1 MADEPLGANNRSLAP
16 KNSPAENSTPGNYLY
31 LTPAGHLRP
40 VSPIPDSANPFV
52 QGVLTAFQSGAAQGL
67 FELAARPAGEGL
79 PPELAYWRQFAGRYL
94 TGLCRTPQGV
104 RLIEALPPLTEAEAL
119 AILQDAPPMPGAE
132 YLDAT
137 VLDSLWSALDGWVR
151 AEAAVGGGLEAF
163 LSVRAPLWHQVG
175 RVCLHL
181 AENRKDPDYP
191 FAFLATYAPHQG
203 VSERVRYQPLS
214 RALQEF
220 AGENDR
226 QALVRLL
233 TPISRAA
240 QKSTLIRELLDSSDI
255 YHPLAWTPKEA
266 HRFLGEIP
274 LFEESGVLVR
284 VPDWWARRSRPQVTV
299 QIGSRSVAS
308 IGADAVLDFDIGI
321 ALGDEQLS
329 PEELVDILAG
339 GAGLFLLKG
348 RWVEVDPERLS
359 EAMRH
364 WQKLERLA
372 KSGGISFIEGM
383 RLLAGA
389 PLDLKDGPAQAVT
402 EWSEVVAG
410 PWLRDLLASLRSP
423 EGASA
428 TLPGASL
435 QAVLRP
441 YQQAGLHWLWLLSRL
456 GLGACLA
463 DDMGLGK
470 TIQVLALLLLVKQ
483 ERRKPGYPSILVL
496 PASLLANWKSEM
508 ENFAPSLRGRFIH
521 PSMQDYTTA
530 QPPDLGTLDLVV
542 TTYGM
547 LSRQPWFEGVH
558 WNLAILDEAQAIKNP
573 SSGQT
578 KATKRLKARSRIALT
593 GTPVENRLSDLWSI
607 FDFICP
613 GLLGSANSFKSFVK
627 SLEERTQER
636 YTPLRK
642 LVQPYILRR
651 LKTDRSVIPDL
662 PEKTEVA
669 AYCGLSKAQAVLYDA
684 VTKDLAAGLA
694 NVDGMARRGLVLAS
708 LMKLKQVCNH
718 PAQLLGDGQ
727 WDGARSGKFARL
739 AAICEEIASRQDRV
753 LVFTQFRETTAPLAA
768 FLAGI
773 FGRDG
778 LVLHGGTPVKER
790 QQLVKAFQA
799 EDGPPFFVLSLK
811 AGGTG
816 LNLTAANHVIHFDRW
831 WNPAVENQATDR
843 AFRIGQHRN
852 VLVHKFVCQGTVE
865 ERINAL
871 IGQKSALAN
880 DLLGGGA
887 EVLLTEMSD
896 KELLATV
903 SLDLE
908 RAMPGA

>member
-1 MADEPLGANNRSLAP
+1 VKTLCR
-16 KNSPAENSTPGNYLY
+16 
-31 LTPAGHLRP
+31 
-40 VSPIPDSANPFV
+40 I
-52 QGVLTAFQSGAAQGL
+52 LTAAAI
-67 FELAARPAGEGL
+67 
-79 PPELAYWRQFAGRYL
+79 
-94 TGLCRTPQGV
+94 TGPLMWIGV
-104 RLIEALPPLTEAEAL
+104 G
-119 AILQDAPPMPGAE
+119 ILLWA
-132 YLDAT
+132 
-137 VLDSLWSALDGWVR
+137 VWSA
-151 AEAAVGGGLEAF
+151 
-163 LSVRAPLWHQVG
+163 
-175 RVCLHL
+175 
-181 AENRKDPDYP
+181 
-191 FAFLATYAPHQG
+191 
-203 VSERVRYQPLS
+203 VS
-214 RALQEF
+214 
-220 AGENDR
+220 
-226 QALVRLL
+226 
-233 TPISRAA
+233 
-240 QKSTLIRELLDSSDI
+240 
-255 YHPLAWTPKEA
+255 
-266 HRFLGEIP
+266 
-274 LFEESGVLVR
+274 
-284 VPDWWARRSRPQVTV
+284 
-299 QIGSRSVAS
+299 
-308 IGADAVLDFDIGI
+308 
-321 ALGDEQLS
+321 
-329 PEELVDILAG
+329 
-339 GAGLFLLKG
+339 
-348 RWVEVDPERLS
+348 
-359 EAMRH
+359 
-364 WQKLERLA
+364 
-372 KSGGISFIEGM
+372 
-383 RLLAGA
+383 
-389 PLDLKDGPAQAVT
+389 
-402 EWSEVVAG
+402 AG
-410 PWLRDLLASLRSP
+410 PWLKDLLERLRAP
-423 EGASA
+423 EAVDG
-428 TLPGASL
+428 GL
-435 QAVLRP
+435 QVTGLKAVLRH
-441 YQQAGLHWLWLLSRL
+441 YQTAGLNWLLLLSRL

-483 ERRKPGYPSILVL
+483 EHKKPGKPSILVL
-496 PASLLANWKSEM
+496 PASLLANWKAEM
-508 ENFAPSLRGRFIH
+508 ERFAPSLNARFIH
-521 PSMQDYTTA
+521 PSMQDCTIA
-530 QPPDLGTLDLVV
+530 QPPDLHTLDLMV

-547 LSRQPWFEGVH
+547 LSRQPWFEAVS

-578 KATKRLKARSRIALT
+578 KATKRLKARARIALT

-669 AYCGLSKAQAVLYDA
+669 AYCGLSKAQAVLYNA
-684 VTKDLAAGLA
+684 VTEDLAAGLA

-773 FGRDG
+773 FGRNG

-865 ERINAL
+865 EKINAL

-887 EVLLTEMSD
+887 EVLLTELSD

>member
-1 MADEPLGANNRSLAP
+1 
-16 KNSPAENSTPGNYLY
+16 
-31 LTPAGHLRP
+31 
-40 VSPIPDSANPFV
+40 V
-52 QGVLTAFQSGAAQGL
+52 QGVLTAFQASAAQGL
-67 FELAARPAGEGL
+67 FELAAQPAWEGL
-79 PPELAYWRQFAGRYL
+79 PPELAYWRQFAGQYL
-94 TGLCRTPQGV
+94 AGLCRTPQGV
-104 RLIEALPPLTEAEAL
+104 RLIAALPPLAEAEAL

-132 YLDAT
+132 YLDPT
-137 VLDSLWSALDGWVR
+137 VLASLWSALDDWVR
-151 AEAAVGGGLEAF
+151 AEAAAGGGLEAF
-163 LSVRAPLWHQVG
+163 LSTRAPLWHQVG

-181 AENRKDPDYP
+181 AENRNDPEYP
-191 FAFLATYAPHQG
+191 FAFLATYAPLQG

-220 AGENDR
+220 AGENNR
-226 QALVRLL
+226 QALVNLL

-255 YHPLAWTPKEA
+255 YHPLAWTAQEA
-266 HRFLGEIP
+266 HRFLREIP

-284 VPDWWARRSRPQVTV
+284 VPDWWARRPRPQVTV

-308 IGADAVLDFDIGI
+308 IGADAVLDFDIGM
-321 ALGDEQLS
+321 ALGDEQLN
-329 PEELVDILAG
+329 PEELAGILAG
-339 GAGLFLLKG
+339 GEGLFLLKG
-348 RWVEVDPERLS
+348 RWVEVDPQRLS

-389 PLDLKDGPAQAVT
+389 PLDLKDGPAQAVAQ
-402 EWSEVVAG
+402 WSEVVAG

-428 TLPGASL
+428 ALPGPSL

-441 YQQAGLHWLWLLSRL
+441 YQQAGLNWLWLLSRL

-483 ERRKPGYPSILVL
+483 EGQKPGKPSILVL
-496 PASLLANWKSEM
+496 PASLLANWKAEM
-508 ENFAPSLRGRFIH
+508 ERFAPSLDARFIH
-521 PSMQDYTTA
+521 PSMQDYSTA
-530 QPPDLGTLDLVV
+530 QPSDLDSLDLVV

-547 LSRQPWFEGVH
+547 LSRQPWFEAVS

-613 GLLGSANSFKSFVK
+613 GLLGSANSFKGFVK
-627 SLEERTQER
+627 TLEERTQER

-669 AYCGLSKAQAVLYDA
+669 AYCGLSKAQAVLYNA
-684 VTKDLAAGLA
+684 VTEDLAAGLTS
-694 NVDGMARRGLVLAS
+694 VDGMARRGLVLAS
-708 LMKLKQVCNH
+708 LMKLKQLCNH

-727 WDGARSGKFARL
+727 WDEARSSKFARL
-739 AAICEEIASRQDRV
+739 ASICEEIASRQDRV

-768 FLAGI
+768 FLSGI
-773 FGRDG
+773 FGREG

-865 ERINAL
+865 EKINTL

-880 DLLGGGA
+880 DLLTGGA
-887 EVLLTEMSD
+887 EALLTELSD
-896 KELLATV
+896 TELLATV

-908 RAMPGA
+908 RAMPGV